1 MFTMGL
7 LSEERGLDEPDFP
20 VQSVSDTRDPE
31 TWPLALGE
39 TLVVYHP
46 HARILPRVVSTR
58 ELAAV
63 RRSPEGLGDR
73 LPSGSDRSDPRPPY
87 SPFKTLADFEQT
99 ELFVRRDHTDGEI
112 DDQLNL
118 WQRHVAQGT
127 GVTLKNAREM
137 HRCLQAAG
145 TEGDLSQVSLF
156 SYVSCILAPS

>member
-1 MFTMGL
+1 MR
-7 LSEERGLDEPDFP
+7 ELDEPDVP
-20 VQSVSDTRDPE
+20 VQGTSGARDPV

-46 HARILPRVVSTR
+46 HASILPRVVSTK
-58 ELAAV
+58 ELAAA
-63 RRSPEGLGDR
+63 RRSPEGLEDR
-73 LPSGSDRSDPRPPY
+73 PPSGSDPQPPY
-87 SPFKTLADFEQT
+87 FPFKSLADFEQT

-118 WQRHVAQGT
+118 WQRHAAQGT

-145 TEGDLSQVSLF
+145 IEDDLSQVSFICFLYHGTQLTF
-156 SYVSCILAPS
+156 RLEV